1 MNFKRSLLVFCLII
15 CILFCVSSVAA
26 SDANATAIASD
37 DINANEEILTAD
49 GENFDDVLA
58 VDENDADTAIAKNDA
73 DDKSVLSVQN
83 ADGDVLSAGEKTV
96 NVNIYKQTGTYCT
109 DKKIYFKVTDAQT
122 GKPIKLTGDDCINF
136 DVYYNNKWFWFGDV
150 HTNSDGVGVYKWSD
164 STNGDG
170 TFKIKVTSI
179 TKNYDGFL
187 VDESSKDTATA
198 KVVVKPYN
206 VKIIAKKLSVPY
218 KSKKKFTV
226 KVIGSDKKP
235 IHDAVV
241 NIKVFTGKKYDEKL
255 LIIPS
260 DSAEA
265 DYKVSKLSPGK
276 HKVVLSLDYDIYSNN
291 NGLYAKSVVSY
302 ITVAKTSKSKM
313 SVTIKAKGLSATYK
327 SAKKFSAKVVRTSN
341 GKAVKGVPVNAI
353 VYTGSSH
360 KTIALKSNAK
370 GNVVFSTGKLSVGT
384 HKVVLKIKSNK
395 NYAGKAKTTSIKIV
409 KKKSSSESSSK
420 STGKLRTKITIN
432 ECYRNNAAYYFH
444 ITLKD
449 SKGKALA
456 NKNIQ
461 IKTLINIFGRTMSK
475 TDSINTDSNGV
486 AKGYVN
492 AMLGGVTTFDVTFTF
507 AGDKSYYSSSASKYL
522 G

>member
-1 MNFKRSLLVFCLII
+1 MNFKKSLLVFCLII
-15 CILFCVSSVAA
+15 CILFCISSVAA
-26 SDANATAIASD
+26 GDANAAAISGD
-37 DINANEEILTAD
+37 DINANEEILTVNNEISDDKLSVEENNAAVAAAD
-49 GENFDDVLA
+49 EKVNDDNSVLT
-58 VDENDADTAIAKNDA
+58 VKNDEQP
-73 DDKSVLSVQN
+73 LSS
-83 ADGDVLSAGEKTV
+83 DGAEKVKITV
-96 NVNIYKQTGTYCT
+96 YKQTGDYATNKKLYFRATDSSNNPVYVPEKSLKIDCT
-109 DKKIYFKVTDAQT
+109 VAGKNYKI
-122 GKPIKLTGDDCINF
+122 LTS
-136 DVYYNNKWFWFGDV
+136 
-150 HTNSDGVGVYKWSD
+150 TNSNGEGSFNWPDSKMTVG
-164 STNGDG
+164 G
-170 TFKIKVTSI
+170 TFTMKLFAVSISGCKVG
-179 TKNYDGFL
+179 YDP
-187 VDESSKDTATA
+187 S
-198 KVVVKPYN
+198 
-206 VKIIAKKLSVPY
+206 
-218 KSKKKFTV
+218 TV
-226 KVIGSDKKP
+226 KVSVKP
-235 IHDAVV
+235 KTTKQTAAT
-241 NIKVFTGKKYDEKL
+241 K
-255 LIIPS
+255 
-260 DSAEA
+260 SAKQA
-265 DYKVSKLSPGK
+265 
-276 HKVVLSLDYDIYSNN
+276 
-291 NGLYAKSVVSY
+291 
-302 ITVAKTSKSKM
+302 
-313 SVTIKAKGLSATYK
+313 VTIKAKALSATYK
-327 SAKKFSAKVVRTSN
+327 SGKKFAAKVVKTSN

-353 VYTGSSH
+353 VYTGNSH

-370 GNVVFSTGKLSVGT
+370 GNVVFSTGKLGVGT